1 MENYMPQ
8 FTKDQIAV
16 LLANPIYVEQAI
28 RLLGANQTA
37 GEIKTKG
44 THCKND
50 IGFSAAYSVTGT
62 HLYQFVTG
70 TDGNGR
76 QKWEPKHLDHPTADR
91 IYARYIR
98 NHGVKNSTELARKI
112 CLIHWKQLGELFDW
126 EVTSELPEVEV
137 EKKLDDRAP
146 VSYRFTP
153 ISKKGK
159 AVKVNIHGTKL
170 WLPLSQIKVSGTAVT
185 MPYWLAS
192 KKGLNP
198 VHPDASTVIDVTAI
212 SNNPF

>member
-1 MENYMPQ
+1 MPN
-8 FTKDQIAV
+8 FSKDQIAV

-70 TDGNGR
+70 TDGNGKQR
-76 QKWEPKHLDHPTADR
+76 WEPKHLDHPTADR
-91 IYARYIR
+91 IYAKYIR
-98 NHGVKNSTELARKI
+98 NHGVKNSMELARKI
-112 CLIHWKQLGELFDW
+112 CLIHWKQLGELFNW
-126 EVTSELPEVEV
+126 EATADLPEVEV
-137 EKKLDDRAP
+137 EKKLDDKAP
-146 VSYRFTP
+146 VTFRCQTIY
-153 ISKKGK
+153 KKGK
-159 AVKVNIHGTKL
+159 AVKFNIHNTRV
-170 WLPLSQIKVSGTAVT
+170 WLPLSQIRVSGDTVT

-198 VHPDASTVIDVTAI
+198 IHPDNAEVIDVTAI

>member
-1 MENYMPQ
+1 MPH
-8 FTKDQIAV
+8 FSKDQVAV

-44 THCKND
+44 THHKND

-70 TDGNGR
+70 TDGNGKQR
-76 QKWEPKHLDHPTADR
+76 WEPKHLDHPTADR

-98 NHGVKNSTELARKI
+98 NHGVKNSMELARKI
-112 CLIHWKQLGELFDW
+112 CLIHWKQLGELFNW
-126 EVTSELPEVEV
+126 EATSDLPEVEV
-137 EKKLDDRAP
+137 EKKLDDNVSVTFRFAP
-146 VSYRFTP
+146 
-153 ISKKGK
+153 
-159 AVKVNIHGTKL
+159 L
-170 WLPLSQIKVSGTAVT
+170 
-185 MPYWLAS
+185 S

-198 VHPDASTVIDVTAI
+198 IHPDKAEIIDVTVI

>member
-1 MENYMPQ
+1 MPN
-8 FTKDQIAV
+8 FSKDQVAV

-44 THCKND
+44 THHKND

-70 TDGNGR
+70 TDGNGKQR
-76 QKWEPKHLDHPTADR
+76 WEPKHLDHPTADR
-91 IYARYIR
+91 IYAKYIR
-98 NHGVKNSTELARKI
+98 NHGVKNSMELARKI

-159 AVKVNIHGTKL
+159 AVKVNIHGAKL

-198 VHPDASTVIDVTAI
+198 VHPDAVDVIDVTAI

>member
-1 MENYMPQ
+1 MPN
-8 FTKDQIAV
+8 FSKDQIAV

-70 TDGNGR
+70 TDGNGKQR
-76 QKWEPKHLDHPTADR
+76 WEPKHLDHPTADR
-91 IYARYIR
+91 IYAKYIR
-98 NHGVKNSTELARKI
+98 NHGVKNSMELARKI
-112 CLIHWKQLGELFDW
+112 CPIHWKQLGQLFDW
-126 EVTSELPEVEV
+126 EATSDLPEVEV
-137 EKKLDDRAP
+137 EKKLDDKVP
-146 VSYRFTP
+146 VTFRFAP

-159 AVKVNIHGTKL
+159 AVRVNICGLRL
-170 WLPLSQIKVSGTAVT
+170 WLPLSQISVRGDTVT

-198 VHPDASTVIDVTAI
+198 IHPDKAEFIDVTAI

>member
-1 MENYMPQ
+1 MPH
-8 FTKDQIAV
+8 FSKDQVAV

-44 THCKND
+44 THHKND

-62 HLYQFVTG
+62 HLYQFITG
-70 TDGNGR
+70 TDGNGKQR
-76 QKWEPKHLDHPTADR
+76 WEPKHLDHPTAGR
-91 IYARYIR
+91 IYAQYIR
-98 NHGVKNSTELARKI
+98 NHGVKNSMELARKI

-198 VHPDASTVIDVTAI
+198 VHPDTVDVIDVTAI

>member
-1 MENYMPQ
+1 MPN
-8 FTKDQIAV
+8 FSKDQIAV

-98 NHGVKNSTELARKI
+98 NHGVKNSMELARKI
-112 CLIHWKQLGELFDW
+112 CLIHWKQLGELFNW
-126 EVTSELPEVEV
+126 EATADLPEVEV
-137 EKKLDDRAP
+137 EKKLDDKVGVTFRCQTI
-146 VSYRFTP
+146 Y
-153 ISKKGK
+153 KKGK
-159 AVKVNIHGTKL
+159 AVKVNIHNTRV
-170 WLPLSQIKVSGTAVT
+170 WLPLSQIRVSGDTVT

-198 VHPDASTVIDVTAI
+198 IHPDKAEVIDVTAI

>member
-1 MENYMPQ
+1 MPN
-8 FTKDQIAV
+8 FSKDQVAV

-44 THCKND
+44 THHKND

-70 TDGNGR
+70 TDGNGKQR
-76 QKWEPKHLDHPTADR
+76 WEPKHLDHPTADR
-91 IYARYIR
+91 IYAKYIR
-98 NHGVKNSTELARKI
+98 NHGVKNSMELARKI
-112 CLIHWKQLGELFDW
+112 CLIHWKQLGELFNW
-126 EVTSELPEVEV
+126 EATSDLPDVEV
-137 EKKLDDRAP
+137 EKKLDDKVP
-146 VSYRFTP
+146 VTFRFAP

-159 AVKVNIHGTKL
+159 AVRVNICGLRL
-170 WLPLSQIKVSGTAVT
+170 WLPLSQIRVSGDTVT

-198 VHPDASTVIDVTAI
+198 IHPDKAEVIDVTVI

>member
-1 MENYMPQ
+1 MPN
-8 FTKDQIAV
+8 FSKDQIAV
-16 LLANPIYVEQAI
+16 LLANPTYVEQAI

-76 QKWEPKHLDHPTADR
+76 QKWAPKHLDHPTADR

-126 EVTSELPEVEV
+126 EATSELPEAEV
-137 EKKLDDRAP
+137 EKKLDDRAS

-159 AVKVNIHGTKL
+159 AVKVSIHGAKL
-170 WLPLSQIKVSGTAVT
+170 WLPLSQIKVNGTAVT

-198 VHPDASTVIDVTAI
+198 VHPDAAGVIDVTAI

>member
-1 MENYMPQ
+1 MPH
-8 FTKDQIAV
+8 FSKDQVAV

-44 THCKND
+44 THHKND

-70 TDGNGR
+70 TDGNGKQR
-76 QKWEPKHLDHPTADR
+76 WEPKHLDHPTADR
-91 IYARYIR
+91 IYAKYIR
-98 NHGVKNSTELARKI
+98 NHGVKNSMELARKI

-198 VHPDASTVIDVTAI
+198 IHPDKAEVIDVTAI

>member
-1 MENYMPQ
+1 MPN
-8 FTKDQIAV
+8 FSKDQIAV

-70 TDGNGR
+70 TDGNGKQR
-76 QKWEPKHLDHPTADR
+76 WEPKHLDHPTADR

-112 CLIHWKQLGELFDW
+112 CLIHWKQLGELFNW
-126 EVTSELPEVEV
+126 EATADLPEVEV
-137 EKKLDDRAP
+137 EKKLDDKAP
-146 VSYRFTP
+146 VTFRFAP

-159 AVKVNIHGTKL
+159 AVRVNICGLRL
-170 WLPLSQIKVSGTAVT
+170 WLPLSQIRVSGDTVT
-185 MPYWLAS
+185 MPYWLAA

-198 VHPDASTVIDVTAI
+198 IHPDKAEVIDVTAI

>member
-1 MENYMPQ
+1 MPH
-8 FTKDQIAV
+8 FSKDQIAV

-70 TDGNGR
+70 TDGNGKQR
-76 QKWEPKHLDHPTADR
+76 WEPKHLDHPTADR

-98 NHGVKNSTELARKI
+98 NHGVKNSMELARKI
-112 CLIHWKQLGELFDW
+112 CLIHWKQLGELFNW
-126 EVTSELPEVEV
+126 EATADLPEVEV
-137 EKKLDDRAP
+137 EKKLDDKAP

-153 ISKKGK
+153 ITKKGK

-185 MPYWLAS
+185 MPFWLAS

-198 VHPDASTVIDVTAI
+198 VHPDAAVVVEQPAI

>member
-1 MENYMPQ
+1 MPN
-8 FTKDQIAV
+8 FSKDQIAV
-16 LLANPIYVEQAI
+16 LLANSIYVEQAI

-70 TDGNGR
+70 TDGNGKQR
-76 QKWEPKHLDHPTADR
+76 WEPKHLDHPTADR

-112 CLIHWKQLGELFDW
+112 CLIHWKQLGELFNW
-126 EVTSELPEVEV
+126 EATADLPEVEV
-137 EKKLDDRAP
+137 EKKLDDKAP
-146 VSYRFTP
+146 VTFRFAP

-159 AVKVNIHGTKL
+159 AVRVNICGLRL
-170 WLPLSQIKVSGTAVT
+170 WLPLSQIGVSGDTVT
-185 MPYWLAS
+185 MPYWLAA

-198 VHPDASTVIDVTAI
+198 IHPDKAEVIDVTAI

>member
-1 MENYMPQ
+1 MPN
-8 FTKDQIAV
+8 FSKDQIAV

-70 TDGNGR
+70 TDGNGKQR
-76 QKWEPKHLDHPTADR
+76 WEPKHLDHPTADR

-98 NHGVKNSTELARKI
+98 NHGVKNSMELARKI
-112 CLIHWKQLGELFDW
+112 CLIHWKQLGELFNW
-126 EVTSELPEVEV
+126 EATADLPEVEV
-137 EKKLDDRAP
+137 EKKLDDKTP
-146 VSYRFTP
+146 VTFRCQTIY
-153 ISKKGK
+153 KKGK
-159 AVKVNIHGTKL
+159 AVKVNIHNSRV
-170 WLPLSQIKVSGTAVT
+170 WLPLSQIRVSGDTVT

-198 VHPDASTVIDVTAI
+198 IHPDKAEVIDVTAI

>member
-1 MENYMPQ
+1 MPH
-8 FTKDQIAV
+8 FSKDQVAV

-44 THCKND
+44 THHKND

-70 TDGNGR
+70 TDGNGKQR
-76 QKWEPKHLDHPTADR
+76 WEPKHLDHPTADR

-98 NHGVKNSTELARKI
+98 NHGVKNSMELARKI
-112 CLIHWKQLGELFDW
+112 CLIHWKQLGELFNW
-126 EVTSELPEVEV
+126 EATADLPEVEV
-137 EKKLDDRAP
+137 EKKLDDKVP
-146 VSYRFTP
+146 VTFRFAP

-159 AVKVNIHGTKL
+159 AVRVNICGLRL
-170 WLPLSQIKVSGTAVT
+170 WLPLSQIRVNGDTVT

-198 VHPDASTVIDVTAI
+198 IHPDKAEVIDVTVI